1 MTTTIAP
8 SSSVDQRVVLHDIS
22 WETYESLLRELEGQ
36 QLRLTY
42 DRGELEIMTP
52 SPRHGKIGLLIARLI
67 ETYTLE
73 LHVPLVGLSNTTWRR
88 ESLEKGIEADE
99 CYYLANATWAAG
111 REEFDLDV
119 DPPPDLA
126 IEVDISR
133 SSLDKQSI
141 YAALGVPELWRYE
154 DDQLSIVQ
162 LDTQGHYQPSQA
174 SPSLPHLPPK
184 VIERFVRLRTS
195 GKTDTEIIAA
205 FVEWIHE
212 QPGHGRSSSS
222 PSP

>member
-8 SSSVDQRVVLHDIS
+8 SSSADQFVVLHDIS
-22 WETYESLLRELEGQ
+22 WETYESLVRDLDDQ
-36 QLRLTY
+36 PLRLTY
-42 DRGELEIMTP
+42 DRGELEIMTL
-52 SPRHGKIGLLIARLI
+52 SPRHGRIGLLIARLV
-67 ETYTLE
+67 ETFTLE
-73 LHVPLVGLSNTTWRR
+73 LHIPLVGLGNATWRR

-99 CYYLANATWAAG
+99 SYYLSHAQWAAG
-111 REEFDLDV
+111 RNEIDLNI

-154 DDQLSIVQ
+154 DDQLTIVQ
-162 LDTQGHYQPSQA
+162 LDAQGHYQPVQT
-174 SPSLPHLPPK
+174 SPSLPHLSPD

-195 GKTDTEIIAA
+195 GKTDTEIVAA
-205 FVEWIHE
+205 FVKWIHE
-212 QPGHGRSSSS
+212 QPWRGNR
-222 PSP
+222 PSNPSA